1 MADRLFNPSDVYE
14 ILRQQGLLPR
24 LLDSSPDGFGSGL
37 FSKSRN
43 VVVAK
48 QPNTSSFPST
58 REKRTDTLAHELTHA
73 AQFNLLYPALKTI
86 QDKSKAKEKLTT
98 QEVQFSE
105 AMDKLMS
112 ENPSLKA
119 MLGKMY
125 TSEGIPAND
134 DYRTS
139 IPELQAWGVG
149 YMSRP
154 TNPMTREK
162 ENINPHLNPSMASE
176 FSILS
181 DLYSKLPDN
190 VKTVSSRLRQED
202 ISKGRKKDKDDLVR
216 DSMDIFAD
224 PFKYTIK

>member
-1 MADRLFNPSDVYE
+1 MADGLFNPSDVYE

-24 LLDSSPDGFGSGL
+24 LLDSSPDAFGAGL

-48 QPNTSSFPST
+48 QPATAYFPST
-58 REKRTDTLAHELTHA
+58 KEERTDTLAHELTHA

-86 QDKSKAKEKLTT
+86 QDKSKTKEKLTT

-105 AMDKLMS
+105 AMNKLMS

-125 TSEGIPAND
+125 TSEGIKAD
-134 DYRTS
+134 DKYRTS

-154 TNPMTREK
+154 TNPMSRERA
-162 ENINPHLNPSMASE
+162 NINPHLNPSMASE

-190 VKTVSSRLRQED
+190 VKTVSSRLRQDD
-202 ISKGRKKDKDDLVR
+202 ISKGLKKDKEDIVR
-216 DSMDIFAD
+216 DSMDIFAY